1 MKPPCPRQTR
11 DSYPPLSPNTDSRS
25 GLLLHFGASCQGSKQ
40 SVNDRSVR
48 LIVKGQNMPAS
59 QRSQWAR
66 DDTPLFSSEN
76 HHFGYADA
84 QIMNTYSSSGEC
96 THVTTCHSTGV
107 RKRAR
112 AAGCVLPPRLPPLH
126 AKCGIGSQA
135 TVAPT
140 RRNLWSWDLP
150 LSQGKLERCQA
161 WPARCLQCLLY

>member
-1 MKPPCPRQTR
+1 MT
-11 DSYPPLSPNTDSRS
+11 PPLSPPDP
-25 GLLLHFGASCQGSKQ
+25 GLLSTFVSQHRLQIRAASALWSFMPGGSEQ

-48 LIVKGQNMPAS
+48 LIVKGQNTPAS

-66 DDTPLFSSEN
+66 NDTPLFSSEN

-112 AAGCVLPPRLPPLH
+112 APGCVLPPRLPPLH

-135 TVAPT
+135 TLVPT
-140 RRNLWSWDLP
+140 PEKPMELGPSPFPR
-150 LSQGKLERCQA
+150 ET
-161 WPARCLQCLLY
+161 